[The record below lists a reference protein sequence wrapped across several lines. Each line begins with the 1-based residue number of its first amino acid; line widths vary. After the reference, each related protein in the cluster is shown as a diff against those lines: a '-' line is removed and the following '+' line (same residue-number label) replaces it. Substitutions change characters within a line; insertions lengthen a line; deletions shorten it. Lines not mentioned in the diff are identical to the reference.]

1 MRKEKHYRLCDMT
14 LDEFIY
20 RNLDASYDFYM
31 RIKELSKNYKPKTAL
46 DKYNEVLEKMRKRTW
61 SPNGR

>member
-20 RNLDASYDFYM
+20 RNLDASFEFYTRLKE
-31 RIKELSKNYKPKTAL
+31 RIKEYKPKTAL
-46 DKYNEVLEKMRKRTW
+46 DSYSQVLEKMRKRSW